1 MLGLRYLIALPAVA
15 LLLMACGQM
24 PDQINNSG
32 HDPYASGDYAS
43 ALEAYESARSSV
55 PMAAEPHYNIGNAL
69 YRAGQFEGSI
79 NDYDESLRYAK
90 NDLRSR
96 GFFNRG
102 NAAFQMQQYLQ
113 AVEGYKEVLRMNPDD
128 LDAKHNLELA
138 LRQLPPEAQNP
149 QNEPPPPQDEPPPP
163 QNEPP
168 PPQDEP
174 PPPQNEPPPPQDEP
188 PPPQVEPPPQ
198 AEPPPPSQPLTQEQ
212 ANQTLEAVGNDAQ
225 TLQERRQQTLVA
237 PEPPTEFDW

>member
-1 MLGLRYLIALPAVA
+1 MSGLRRVIALPAVV

-24 PDQINNSG
+24 PDLINKSG
-32 HDPYASGDYAS
+32 HDYYASGDYAA
-43 ALEAYESARSSV
+43 ALEAYESARSGV
-55 PMAAEPHYNIGNAL
+55 PTAAEPHYNIGNTL
-69 YRAGQFEGSI
+69 YRMGQFDDSI
-79 NDYDESLRYAK
+79 NGYDESLRYATS
-90 NDLRSR
+90 DLRSR

-138 LRQLPPEAQNP
+138 LRQLPPEAQDP
-149 QNEPPPPQDEPPPP
+149 QDEPPPPQDESPPPQDEPPPP
-163 QNEPP
+163 QDESPP
-168 PPQDEP
+168 PPP
-174 PPPQNEPPPPQDEP
+174 R
-188 PPPQVEPPPQ
+188 V
-198 AEPPPPSQPLTQEQ
+198 EPPPPSEPLTREQ
-212 ANQTLEAVGNDAQ
+212 ASQTLEAVGNDAQ

>member
-1 MLGLRYLIALPAVA
+1 MLGLRHLIALTAVV

-32 HDPYASGDYAS
+32 HDPYASGDYAA
-43 ALEAYESARSSV
+43 ALEAYESARDGV
-55 PMAAEPHYNIGNAL
+55 PTAAEPHYNIGNTL
-69 YRAGQFEGSI
+69 YRMGQFDGSI
-79 NDYDESLRYAK
+79 NDYDESLKYAT

-138 LRQLPPEAQNP
+138 LRQLPPEAQD
-149 QNEPPPPQDEPPPP
+149 PQDEPPPP

-174 PPPQNEPPPPQDEP
+174 PPPQDQPPPQVEPPPQD
-188 PPPQVEPPPQ
+188 EPPPQ
-198 AEPPPPSQPLTQEQ
+198 AEPPPPNQPLTQEQ

>member
-1 MLGLRYLIALPAVA
+1 MLGRRHLIALLAIV
-15 LLLMACGQM
+15 LLSVACGQM

-32 HDPYASGDYAS
+32 HDAYASGDYAS
-43 ALEAYESARSSV
+43 ALEAYESARIGV
-55 PMAAEPHYNIGNAL
+55 PSAPEPHYNIGNTL
-69 YRAGQFEGSI
+69 YRMGQFDVSI
-79 NDYDESLRYAK
+79 NDYDESIRYSTS
-90 NDLRSR
+90 DLRSR

-138 LRQLPPEAQNP
+138 LRQLPPEAQDP
-149 QNEPPPPQDEPPPP
+149 QMEPPPPQDQPPPPQDEPPPPPQDESPPPPQDEPPPP
-163 QNEPP
+163 QDEAPP
-168 PPQDEP
+168 PPR
-174 PPPQNEPPPPQDEP
+174 
-188 PPPQVEPPPQ
+188 V
-198 AEPPPPSQPLTQEQ
+198 EPPPPSEPLTSEQ

-237 PEPPTEFDW
+237 PAPPTEFDW

>member
-1 MLGLRYLIALPAVA
+1 MLGRRHLIALLPVVVM
-15 LLLMACGQM
+15 LMACGQM

-32 HDPYASGDYAS
+32 HDPYASGEYDS
-43 ALEAYESARSSV
+43 ALEAYESARSGV
-55 PMAAEPHYNIGNAL
+55 PTAAEPHYNIGNTL
-69 YRAGQFEGSI
+69 YRMGQFDGSI
-79 NDYDESLRYAK
+79 NGYDESLKYATS
-90 NDLRSR
+90 DLRSQ

-102 NAAFQMQQYLQ
+102 NAAFQMQQYRE

-138 LRQLPPEAQNP
+138 LRQPPPQAQDS
-149 QNEPPPPQDEPPPP
+149 QDEPPPPQDES
-163 QNEPP
+163 
-168 PPQDEP
+168 
-174 PPPQNEPPPPQDEP
+174 

-198 AEPPPPSQPLTQEQ
+198 DEPPPEEEPPSPQDEPPPPPRVEPPPSEPLTREQ

>member
-1 MLGLRYLIALPAVA
+1 MLGLRYLIALPAVV
-15 LLLMACGQM
+15 LLFMACGQM

-43 ALEAYESARSSV
+43 ALEAYESARSRV
-55 PMAAEPHYNIGNAL
+55 PTAAEPHYNIGNAL
-69 YRAGQFEGSI
+69 YRMGQFEGSI
-79 NDYDESLRYAK
+79 NDYDESLRYATS
-90 NDLRSR
+90 DLRSR

-138 LRQLPPEAQNP
+138 LRQIPPEAQNP
-149 QNEPPPPQDEPPPP
+149 QGEPPPPPQDEPPPPPQDESPPEAEPPPPQDEPPPP
-163 QNEPP
+163 Q
-168 PPQDEP
+168 
-174 PPPQNEPPPPQDEP
+174 
-188 PPPQVEPPPQ
+188 
-198 AEPPPPSQPLTQEQ
+198 AEPPPPNQPLTPEQ

>member
-1 MLGLRYLIALPAVA
+1 MLGLRRLIALTAVV
-15 LLLMACGQM
+15 LLLVACGQM

-32 HDPYASGDYAS
+32 HDPYASGDYAA

-55 PMAAEPHYNIGNAL
+55 PTAAEPHYNIGNSL
-69 YRAGQFEGSI
+69 YRMGQFDGSI
-79 NDYDESLRYAK
+79 NDYDESLKYAT

-128 LDAKHNLELA
+128 QDAKHNLELA
-138 LRQLPPEAQNP
+138 LRQIPPEAQDP
-149 QNEPPPPQDEPPPP
+149 QDQPPPPPDEPPPPPQD
-163 QNEPP
+163 Q
-168 PPQDEP
+168 
-174 PPPQNEPPPPQDEP
+174 

-198 AEPPPPSQPLTQEQ
+198 DQPPPQPEPPPPNQPLTPEQ

-237 PEPPTEFDW
+237 PVPPTEFDW

>member
-1 MLGLRYLIALPAVA
+1 MLGLRYLIALPAVV

-24 PDQINNSG
+24 PDQVNNSG
-32 HDPYASGDYAS
+32 HDPYASGDYAA
-43 ALEAYESARSSV
+43 ALEAYESARNGV
-55 PMAAEPHYNIGNAL
+55 PTAAEPHYNIGNTL
-69 YRAGQFEGSI
+69 YRMGQFDGSI
-79 NDYDESLRYAK
+79 NDYDESLRYATGG
-90 NDLRSR
+90 LRSK

-102 NAAFQMQQYLQ
+102 NAAFQMQRYLV
-113 AVEGYKEVLRMNPDD
+113 AVEGYKEVLRMNPND

-138 LRQLPPEAQNP
+138 LRQLPPEAEAP
-149 QNEPPPPQDEPPPP
+149 QDQPPPPQDESPPP

-174 PPPQNEPPPPQDEP
+174 PPQVEPPPPQDESP
-188 PPPQVEPPPQ
+188 PPPRVEPPPS
-198 AEPPPPSQPLTQEQ
+198 EPLTREQ

-237 PEPPTEFDW
+237 LEPPTEFDW

>member
-1 MLGLRYLIALPAVA
+1 MLGLKHLIALPAVV

-55 PMAAEPHYNIGNAL
+55 PTAAEPHYNIGNTL
-69 YRAGQFEGSI
+69 YRMGQFDGSI
-79 NDYDESLRYAK
+79 NDYDESLRYATK
-90 NDLRSR
+90 DLRSR

-102 NAAFQMQQYLQ
+102 NAAFQTQQYLQ

-138 LRQLPPEAQNP
+138 LRQIPPEAQNP
-149 QNEPPPPQDEPPPP
+149 QDKPPPPPQDQPPPPPQDESPP
-163 QNEPP
+163 E
-168 PPQDEP
+168 
-174 PPPQNEPPPPQDEP
+174 DEP

-198 AEPPPPSQPLTQEQ
+198 AEPPPPNQPLTPEQ